1 MRQILLYLFL
11 CPFLANAQVLNP
23 FFTNYKAPDSQF
35 WLDTSLFESGKFEV
49 SNFRINADSEEELT
63 QSTIYTSIQNH
74 VIRVEQLFP
83 NALEFDYYET
93 VFRYFD
99 NKPMKMSYF
108 RRQRDQEQ
116 KESTGEDSLIYDGNR
131 ITYIKHITGN
141 SNPGSL
147 REYYYN
153 ELNGLQGIT
162 ITQKEPETG
171 YGGLFHVEEFF
182 KPGKPLRIQ
191 RVQESANERRITG
204 HSVYQFDSLGRV
216 VSAMDSTNPFGNQA
230 IAEAKRI
237 LIYKESGL
245 KPDSIIYQDLLSNRI
260 QIQTFTYSS
269 KSKIERINW
278 YESTQNQ
285 PFKLVQYQIVNQLA
299 TGQDERKKLETEISL
314 FPNPTREK
322 VQIQS
327 SEPIEQIVLFSLE
340 GKKLIEQAGREST
353 TLDLSGI
360 AAGSYLVRIQT
371 KDSQTLKKLIK
382 TAD

>member
-11 CPFLANAQVLNP
+11 CPFLTNAQVLNP
-23 FFTNYKAPDSQF
+23 FFTNYKAADSQF
-35 WLDTSLFESGKFEV
+35 WLDTLLHESGKFEV
-49 SNFRINADSEEELT
+49 SSIKVNANAEEQLT
-63 QSTIYTSIQNH
+63 QKAIYTSDQNRIIQ
-74 VIRVEQLFP
+74 VEQIFP
-83 NALEFDYYET
+83 NATVFDYYQTIFHYSE
-93 VFRYFD
+93 
-99 NKPMKMSYF
+99 NKPLEISYF
-108 RRQRDQEQ
+108 RRQLGQEIE
-116 KESTGEDSLIYDGNR
+116 ESTGKDSLIYVGDRVGS
-131 ITYIKHITGN
+131 IKRITGN
-141 SNPGSL
+141 SNPGYT
-147 REYYYN
+147 REFYYDYSF
-153 ELNGLQGIT
+153 GLQGVT
-162 ITQKEPETG
+162 ISQKEPETG

-360 AAGSYLVRIQT
+360 AAGNYLVRIQT
-371 KDSQTLKKLIK
+371 KDSQTLRKLIK